1 MWLPLGKQEIF
12 CNKPRTLLSSLYVHL
27 NQCAKLLSKQ
37 LEENF
42 KNLLGMEL
50 VTDVT
55 FLVPL
60 SANKEESKYLTS
72 KDRFFDKE
80 KTHFKALNNQEE
92 YFRRYEN
99 ICCMVFLIKMLMTSL
114 HAVFKIYLGL
124 IYDQWLSFACKNHNL
139 LFYVCSGKC

>member
-1 MWLPLGKQEIF
+1 
-12 CNKPRTLLSSLYVHL
+12 
-27 NQCAKLLSKQ
+27 
-37 LEENF
+37 
-42 KNLLGMEL
+42 MEL